1 MASDDSSP
9 AASLEKQKR
18 GIRRK
23 KSASQLELLEKIYAG
38 TKYHKY
44 CTFLL
49 SLDSTE
55 SVFHTSLQCQEQGS
69 TMFILL
75 VTLSLFCF
83 RV

>member
-1 MASDDSSP
+1 
-9 AASLEKQKR
+9 
-18 GIRRK
+18 
-23 KSASQLELLEKIYAG
+23 
-38 TKYHKY
+38 
-44 CTFLL
+44 LL